1 MFVLELGRIL
11 NRRFPLPPMGEISL
25 VSIWMETM
33 LYGLNCMVYGLCMYL
48 LTSRKGKVSS
58 RWVLVLT
65 STVLF
70 VLCTIYVAASLRQL
84 LEAFIYVPSGVAD
97 YATLYFVE
105 YTLPMRTLK
114 DVVYVSLTFV
124 QDIVLIWRL
133 YVVFNRDWRIPIFF
147 ILLDLA
153 CIGTAYADTILFAIP
168 NTDLTGLI
176 PLTITSWA
184 LDLIV
189 NVSVTLTIAGRLWWM
204 GRNVASFRINHSSGN
219 PYSYSIYVIVESGA
233 IFASATIVMLALY
246 VSEDGSPFPYAIP
259 SLDVASQL
267 AVLTPLLIVVR
278 VGLYQSTVGSEWSG
292 TGQSTA
298 SVASRVRVVQ
308 RVDVDRDVEL
318 HNMTSSSQSF
328 PNDSDM
334 KV

>member
-1 MFVLELGRIL
+1 MANVTIA
-11 NRRFPLPPMGEISL
+11 LPPMDEISL
-25 VSIWMETM
+25 VSIWIETL

-48 LTSRKGKVSS
+48 LTSRSGRISS

-70 VLCTIYVAASLRQL
+70 VLSTIYVAASLRQL
-84 LEAFIYVPSGVAD
+84 LEAFIYVPPGVPN

-114 DVVYVSLTFV
+114 DVLYVSLLTRV
-124 QDIVLIWRL
+124 GEIWRL
-133 YVVFNRDWRIPIFF
+133 YIVFNRDWRIPILF
-147 ILLDLA
+147 LTNSPP
-153 CIGTAYADTILFAIP
+153 GTAYADTILFAIP
-168 NTDLTGLI
+168 NTNLPGLV
-176 PLTITSWA
+176 PLTVTSWA

-189 NVSVTLTIAGRLWWM
+189 NVSVTLTIAARLWWM
-204 GRNVASFRINHSSGN
+204 GRNVTSFRADHSSSN

-246 VSEDGSPFPYAIP
+246 ISENGSPFPYAIP

-278 VGLYQSTVGSEWSG
+278 VGLHQSSVTSEVPESRHSA
-292 TGQSTA
+292 T
-298 SVASRVRVVQ
+298 SVPSQVKLLQ
-308 RVDVDRDVEL
+308 PMDVEADVEL
-318 HNMTSSSQSF
+318 HEVSSRLQGF
-328 PNDSDM
+328 PSDT